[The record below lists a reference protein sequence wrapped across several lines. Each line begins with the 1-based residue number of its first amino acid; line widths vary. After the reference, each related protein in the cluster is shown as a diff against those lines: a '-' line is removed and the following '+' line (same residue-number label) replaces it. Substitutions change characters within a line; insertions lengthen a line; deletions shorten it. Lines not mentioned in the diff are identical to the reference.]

1 MTAIRKSTI
10 NRNRTADC
18 RKKFYRGPLFI
29 LSVIFLICFTIYQI
43 ILSNS
48 NGGKEVV
55 TSTYRSF
62 LKGRSSGRVS
72 IEDGD
77 SGSTMKEGKEE
88 KDHPDVQTMKPEEHN
103 IDEISPI
110 IIQNDPLPDEKKVKF
125 QENIFRDEDEEGAAA
140 VVFGK
145 NELRVDAVGLEQQ
158 YVFDGHHQMFHN
170 YFKGKSGK
178 VVEEMLMAHAYIFH
192 QNATYGGCCGSISLK
207 MTAHEDLLDA
217 LGLKGA
223 LRFNCPRD
231 FQSENSSVRRS
242 VIPRDHYMAEDTRVW
257 TPEYVDYLRTLVTY
271 PNKKR
276 SMYTIIVHMLRGN
289 SSPCKEKS
297 RGFHSYLPNLHY
309 QTLIDK
315 YMKPG
320 ARVVIYTSA
329 KSFEDLNEF
338 RNRGY
343 EVNVDTSLKETW
355 KEFVTADVMI
365 MSRSD
370 FSMVPAMVAKGTVV
384 YTPFWHHSLR
394 RWTRVSQTIMTKTD
408 EETIRLQETKCVFP
422 VR

>member
-1 MTAIRKSTI
+1 
-10 NRNRTADC
+10 
-18 RKKFYRGPLFI
+18 
-29 LSVIFLICFTIYQI
+29 
-43 ILSNS
+43 
-48 NGGKEVV
+48 
-55 TSTYRSF
+55 
-62 LKGRSSGRVS
+62 
-72 IEDGD
+72 
-77 SGSTMKEGKEE
+77 
-88 KDHPDVQTMKPEEHN
+88 
-103 IDEISPI
+103 
-110 IIQNDPLPDEKKVKF
+110 
-125 QENIFRDEDEEGAAA
+125 
-140 VVFGK
+140 
-145 NELRVDAVGLEQQ
+145 
-158 YVFDGHHQMFHN
+158 MFHN

-394 RWTRVSQTIMTKTD
+394 RWKRVSQTIMTKTD

>member
-10 NRNRTADC
+10 NRYRAADS
-18 RKKFYRGPLFI
+18 RKKFYRGPLFL
-29 LSVIFLICFTIYQI
+29 LSVLFLICFSIYQI

-55 TSTYRSF
+55 TSAYRSF
-62 LKGRSSGRVS
+62 LKGKPSGSVA
-72 IEDGD
+72 IGDGD
-77 SGSTMKEGKEE
+77 GGSMMEGKKEE
-88 KDHPDVQTMKPEEHN
+88 DHPDVRNMMKPEEH
-103 IDEISPI
+103 IDDI

-125 QENIFRDEDEEGAAA
+125 QEDIFRDENGEGGAA
-140 VVFGK
+140 
-145 NELRVDAVGLEQQ
+145 VDAVGFEQK
-158 YVFDGHHQMFHN
+158 YIFDEKHQMFHN

-192 QNATYGGCCGSISLK
+192 QNATYGGCCGSLSIK

-231 FQSENSSVRRS
+231 FQAENSRVRRS
-242 VIPRDHYMAEDTRVW
+242 VIPRDHYMAEDTRIW
-257 TPEYVDYLRTLVTY
+257 TPEYVDYLRSLVTY

-309 QTLIDK
+309 QNLIDK

-320 ARVVIYTSA
+320 ARVIIYTSA

-338 RNRGY
+338 RIRGY

-370 FSMVPAMVAKGTVV
+370 FSMVPAMVAQGTVV

-394 RWTRVSQTIMTKTD
+394 RWKRVSKTIMTQTD

-422 VR
+422 VG